1 MNNRSPPQANQSN
14 ERGKSCN
21 PVVELI
27 CHPASVT
34 DRLLE
39 MEQAEWNSVIV
50 ILLGDRSAHSAR
62 QRSIITI
69 LGCTRSSREE
79 VQGITF
85 TSRPLDN

>member
-1 MNNRSPPQANQSN
+1 MGSELMNNRSPPQANPSN

-27 CHPASVT
+27 CHSASAT

-39 MEQAEWNSVIV
+39 MEQAEWNRVIS
-50 ILLGDRSAHSAR
+50 ILLGDKSAHSAR

-69 LGCTRSSREE
+69 LGCTHSCREQ
-79 VQGITF
+79 VRVHHIH
-85 TSRPLDN
+85 